1 MSTWQL
7 FTDSPQK
14 TQRLGC
20 LLGEVAEN
28 GTVVLLKGDLGA
40 GKTCF
45 SQGVARGLE
54 VPDDQPVTSPTFVIM
69 NQYPGR
75 ITLYHFDLYRLSGSD
90 DLETIGAEE
99 VLGRDGVCLVEWPEQ
114 CDLQIP
120 ALSVDFSIVS
130 GETRALEVRATD
142 PQHRQLLLRWQQ
154 VWEVKGML
162 AFFLTTPVNP
172 AIKCFFRLS
181 AGIYGLIYPV
191 NHHRINVAGSR

>member
-1 MSTWQL
+1 MSIWQL
-7 FTDSPQK
+7 VTDSPQK
-14 TQRLGC
+14 TQRLGR

-54 VPDDQPVTSPTFVIM
+54 VPEDQPVTSPTFVIM

-75 ITLYHFDLYRLSGSD
+75 VTLYHFDLYRLCGSD
-90 DLETIGAEE
+90 DLETVGAEE

-120 ALSVDFSIVS
+120 ALNVEFSIAS
-130 GETRALEVRATD
+130 DETRALEVRAAD
-142 PQHRQLLLRWQQ
+142 PFHRQLLSRWQQ
-154 VWEVKGML
+154 AWEAKAM
-162 AFFLTTPVNP
+162 TPT
-172 AIKCFFRLS
+172 
-181 AGIYGLIYPV
+181 
-191 NHHRINVAGSR
+191 